1 MSKLTINLGGW
12 PIFITILLCVLKLT
26 GVLTISWWWCFCMF
40 WLPFAIIF
48 ALIGFCVL
56 ALLLVV
62 IFALISELIN
72 ILKE

>member
-1 MSKLTINLGGW
+1 MSKVSINYGGGTI
-12 PIFITILLCVLKLT
+12 IFTALLCLCKVAGILN
-26 GVLTISWWWCFCMF
+26 ISWWWCFCMF
-40 WLPFAIIF
+40 WLPFALMF

-56 ALLLVV
+56 ALLLIV